1 MEYMAGG
8 SVADLVCQLT
18 SLPIVVRIL
27 GIRKYS
33 SVWRYL
39 VLFLCPPDATYN
51 PQKKSLLCS
60 FSLVIRWMKH
70 QSLVSHVICF
80 MLLNICIV
88 RERSTETSKVLF
100 VFIMSSGFM

>member
-33 SVWRYL
+33 YVW
-39 VLFLCPPDATYN
+39 
-51 PQKKSLLCS
+51 
-60 FSLVIRWMKH
+60 
-70 QSLVSHVICF
+70 
-80 MLLNICIV
+80 
-88 RERSTETSKVLF
+88 
-100 VFIMSSGFM
+100 